1 MNSTMN
7 IQSPTQGGVSYLE
20 IIVLVGTLI
29 LSIVQFYHL
38 YLKQKSETPS
48 QEKIKDFY
56 IKTLKPFYP
65 YLFRT
70 ITHQNKT
77 EVWWA
82 LFNIRKH
89 LKENELWFY
98 LPASLI
104 YHLRKTMILLEIIRP
119 NEVQLRLINQSYQQ
133 FCERYFIE
141 SNNIRQLTRT
151 RYWDEQIRI
160 DMRLYSDNKELR
172 RLKWRIRWDNV
183 INLLPILAVFSL
195 ALIVIIRIFSLIF
208 LQLGL

>member
-1 MNSTMN
+1 MDTTMN
-7 IQSPTQGGVSYLE
+7 IQQPTPSGITSWE

-56 IKTLKPFYP
+56 IETLKPFYP

-70 ITHQNKT
+70 ITYQNKM
-77 EVWWA
+77 EIWQA

-89 LKENELWFY
+89 LKENALWFY

-104 YHLRKTMILLEIIRP
+104 YHLRKTMILLEAAQP
-119 NEVQLRLINQSYQQ
+119 NEVQLQLINQSYQQ

-141 SNNIRQLTRT
+141 SNNIRQLIRT

-160 DMRLYSDNKELR
+160 DMRLYSSNKELKL
-172 RLKWRIRWDNV
+172 LKWKIRYNTF
-183 INLLPILAVFSL
+183 LRALPILAVSL
-195 ALIVIIRIFSLIF
+195 LLLRVILYF
-208 LQLGL
+208 LFQN

>member
-7 IQSPTQGGVSYLE
+7 IQQSTPSGISSWE

-56 IKTLKPFYP
+56 IETLKPFYP
-65 YLFRT
+65 YLSRT
-70 ITHQNKT
+70 ITYQNKT

-104 YHLRKTMILLEIIRP
+104 YHLRKTMILLEAAQP
-119 NEVQLRLINQSYQQ
+119 NEVQLQLINQSYQQ

-160 DMRLYSDNKELR
+160 DMRLYSDNKELK
-172 RLKWRIRWDNV
+172 RLKWRIRWNNV
-183 INLLPILAVFSL
+183 INLLPLLAVFSL